1 MPLLTTDLLVK
12 YSVTAAAG
20 DTTAGTPAGSLGD
33 QVSTTQIPSAT
44 LNNLF
49 RHITGAESAAGIT
62 LYRCIFVHNNHA
74 TLTWANAIVKDA
86 SETAS
91 GGTISFATDNIG
103 VTNKGAATAQAATIA
118 SETTAPTGVSAFGT
132 AQLALGSVGPGQVV
146 PVWLRLTIPPGTAA
160 INPDGVVMEFDGD
173 TLP

>member
-1 MPLLTTDLLVK
+1 MPILTTDLLAK
-12 YSVTAAAG
+12 FSVAAAAG
-20 DTTAGTPAGSLGD
+20 DTTVGTAAGSLGD
-33 QVSTTQIPSAT
+33 QVSTTQITSVT

-74 TLTWANAIVKDA
+74 SLTWANAIVKEA

-91 GGTISFATDNIG
+91 GGTIAFATDNIG
-103 VTNKGAATAQAATIA
+103 VTAKGSGSAQAATIA

-132 AQLALGSVGPGQVV
+132 SELSLGSVGPGEVV
-146 PVWLRLTIPPGTAA
+146 PVWLRLTIPPGTSA
-160 INPDGVVMEFDGD
+160 INPDGVIMEFDGD